1 MARIWWCK
9 TARQYAVDVWRRGK
23 KRRFY
28 LGDNKKL
35 AEKRLTKTLQEL
47 QSASPEP
54 ADGPLSLE
62 HLAEAFLQYVQDNK
76 APGTYVFYQHHVS
89 VFVRSHRNWAAAD
102 VSPTEL
108 EAHKRKLIAAKLAPA
123 TINHHVNAVRIMF
136 NWAVKFGHIRRHELQ
151 KVEAL
156 HKPKGRV
163 RFLTPEEQERLLAA
177 SQPDFRQILV
187 FLLDTGLRVSELAD
201 LTWDAVD
208 LEHNVVTVYGSKTS
222 RTARNYTPR
231 KIPLTQRAAAVLAE
245 REPRGERA
253 FLNEDGEPYNRNSLR
268 LRFDRVR
275 KKAGVPDV
283 SLHTLRHT
291 FASRLSMSGENL
303 QTVAALLGHTTTRT
317 AEIYSHLAQEHLAQ
331 AVKRLERNYAIEPG
345 KHGEGKERTAG
356 PLQAAGRI

>member
-1 MARIWWCK
+1 
-9 TARQYAVDVWRRGK
+9 
-23 KRRFY
+23 
-28 LGDNKKL
+28 
-35 AEKRLTKTLQEL
+35 
-47 QSASPEP
+47 
-54 ADGPLSLE
+54 
-62 HLAEAFLQYVQDNK
+62 
-76 APGTYVFYQHHVS
+76 
-89 VFVRSHRNWAAAD
+89 
-102 VSPTEL
+102 
-108 EAHKRKLIAAKLAPA
+108 
-123 TINHHVNAVRIMF
+123 
-136 NWAVKFGHIRRHELQ
+136 
-151 KVEAL
+151 
-156 HKPKGRV
+156 V